1 MPMHHWKRVP
11 PAIYH
16 HSHQQW
22 TISICD
28 ALNGGLRRAVLEE
41 LLLPGVEERGRER
54 MLVAEVRHGDVV
66 DQMAPEDGD
75 LLNRRI
81 VLP

>member
-41 LLLPGVEERGRER
+41 LLLPGVEERG
-54 MLVAEVRHGDVV
+54 
-66 DQMAPEDGD
+66 
-75 LLNRRI
+75 
-81 VLP
+81 